1 MKAQLRPGS
10 VYTSNGVVDFMRPL
24 IEHYNETFPKTSAL
38 VRGDSGFAVPALYE
52 LCEKESVYY
61 IIRLKSNAKLKP
73 LSVELSPYCLT
84 PAGVSHGEMDAVF
97 AEVVPINSCGEV
109 SQSVEEVM
117 RHHLRFAAGA

>member
-1 MKAQLRPGS
+1 MDKETIYSRRSTERRDAITLYLTKYLVGS
-10 VYTSNGVVDFMRPL
+10 ELFMV
-24 IEHYNETFPKTSAL
+24 EDKDCST
-38 VRGDSGFAVPALYE
+38 
-52 LCEKESVYY
+52 C
-61 IIRLKSNAKLKP
+61 KP
-73 LSVELSPYCLT
+73 LSVELPPYSLT